1 VLVYLSCYFY
11 IRLTGAVSISNWF
24 ARERMKNTYFGDLE
38 VEEDMRSILTFS
50 FLSKRWFNIEKEDD
64 RRSFV
69 AQVCFVLYSLSL
81 MYIIQKFLI
90 IVMYRMVAIWLI
102 IVVLCCY
109 LSF

>member
-1 VLVYLSCYFY
+1 MLVYLSCYFY

-90 IVMYRMVAIWLI
+90 ISMDRKVAIRLI
-102 IVVLCCY
+102 MVVLWCY